1 MDRKKLIY
9 FMSLSLK
16 ILNSL
21 DIYLIFLIYIYFS
34 FSFFIHNT
42 KKIRVRIQ
50 FIIIYGSKQL
60 VQTYLYIVSIIIMY
74 MFIIV

>member
-1 MDRKKLIY
+1 MFL
-9 FMSLSLK
+9 LLK

-50 FIIIYGSKQL
+50 FIIIYGNKQL
-60 VQTYLYIVSIIIMY
+60 LQTYLYIVSIIIMY